1 MVDTR
6 KNMTDNLSD
15 KQTDSQ
21 SGRQYNFVSLGY
33 FCSVA
38 LELDRIGLRQES
50 FPFDWLITESFES
63 VMNLIKNNFN
73 CFLLK
78 ENLYQESN
86 ISPNY
91 YYDNTCKIHF
101 YHDFNSV
108 DTLDNQYDKIKEKY
122 DKRIERFYNRIK
134 SPTIFI
140 RYCCNKDEIDY
151 IQENRTNIEL
161 FLKSFNSENKI
172 IYISDI
178 KNTGLDWVYYVKK
191 GKHGGVARKFL
202 KKLPQLDV
210 FLRNSSLL
218 TKEQIIR
225 NKKRYKRNILKRY
238 IRKVKRKLNKF
249 FQNKPYIHS
258 NQYDTLKKT

>member
-1 MVDTR
+1 MIDTR
-6 KNMTDNLSD
+6 KNMADCLSD
-15 KQTDSQ
+15 KQAD
-21 SGRQYNFVSLGY
+21 RRYNFVSLGY

-50 FPFDWLITESFES
+50 FPFDWLITESFEL
-63 VMNLIKNNFN
+63 VMSLIKTNFN

-140 RYCCNKDEIDY
+140 RYCCNKDEIEY
-151 IQENRTNIEL
+151 IQENRINIEL

-172 IYISDI
+172 IYITNI
-178 KNTGLDWVYYVKK
+178 KNIGLDWVFYVEKD
-191 GKHGGVARKFL
+191 KHDGVARKFF
-202 KKLPQLDV
+202 KKMPQLEA
-210 FLRNSSLL
+210 FLRNSTLL
-218 TKEQIIR
+218 TKEQILK
-225 NKKRYKRNILKRY
+225 NKKRYERNIFKRY
-238 IRKVKRKLNKF
+238 IRKVKIKLNKV
-249 FQNKPYIHS
+249 FQRKSYIHC
-258 NQYDTLKKT
+258 NQYDTLKKS